1 MPVTVNGLLAE
12 LDSADALTAACGAAK
27 GAGYSR
33 VEAFSPYP
41 LPEAAAAL
49 GCRRAGVPFL
59 VLLGG
64 LLGAAAGFYMLYWIS
79 ADAYRLNV
87 AGKPPDSWPM
97 FVPVAFELGI
107 LTAAL
112 SAFLGV
118 FVLCRLPRYHHP
130 LFGTPLFRRAT
141 TDGFY
146 LYVAAD
152 DPAFDRVRTR
162 AFLAAL
168 APTGIEEVVS

>member
-1 MPVTVNGLLAE
+1 MPVTARGLLAE
-12 LDSADALTAACGAAK
+12 FPSAEALTAACAAAR

-33 VEAFSPYP
+33 LEAFSPYP
-41 LPEAAAAL
+41 LPEAARAL
-49 GCRRAGVPFL
+49 GCRRNGVPFR

-64 LLGAAAGFYMLYWIS
+64 LLGAAAGFYMLYWVS

-87 AGKPPDSWPM
+87 GGKPPNSWPM
-97 FVPVAFELGI
+97 FFPIAFELGI

-112 SAFLGV
+112 AAFLGV

-130 LFGTPLFRRAT
+130 LFGTPLFARAT

-146 LYVAAD
+146 LFVAAG
-152 DPAFDRVRTR
+152 DPQFDSERTR
-162 AFLAAL
+162 AFLETTQAI
-168 APTGIEEVVS
+168 GIAEVTA